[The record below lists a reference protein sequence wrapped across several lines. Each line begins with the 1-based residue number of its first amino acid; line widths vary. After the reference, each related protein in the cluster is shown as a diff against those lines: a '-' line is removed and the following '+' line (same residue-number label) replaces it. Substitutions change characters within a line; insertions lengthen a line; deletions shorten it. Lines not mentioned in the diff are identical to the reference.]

1 MGGFRTA
8 KSNPAV
14 VATAVRDDGERAVA
28 DGSSDGAVRISR
40 REVVTGGVAVAALLA
55 LGGTG
60 VALAGERQLLRPPGG
75 QDEGRLWGACIKC
88 DRCRSACPHGAIDV
102 AHLEDGIVNART
114 PKMNFRKGFCDFCL
128 PDGAHVA
135 EGAGAVQLDPLCV
148 RACPT
153 GALVFGFDCMPGGDK
168 IGVAR
173 VDVSECLLYRSG
185 SGRCSKQ
192 CVEACAFGA
201 LSLGEDGRLM
211 VDEERC
217 NGCGA
222 CEWSCPSSSYASYT
236 GSGRR
241 GINVEAR
248 GGESS

>member
-14 VATAVRDDGERAVA
+14 VATAVCDDGERAVA

-102 AHLEDGIVNART
+102 AHLEDGIVNRAYAEDELPQRFLRLLLARWGARRRGRWRGAAR
-114 PKMNFRKGFCDFCL
+114 PAVRPGLPHGRARFRVRLHARWRQDRR
-128 PDGAHVA
+128 GARGRFRVPTVPLGIGPLL
-135 EGAGAVQLDPLCV
+135 EAVRGSMRV
-148 RACPT
+148 RRA
-153 GALVFGFDCMPGGDK
+153 VVGG
-168 IGVAR
+168 G
-173 VDVSECLLYRSG
+173 RS
-185 SGRCSKQ
+185 S
-192 CVEACAFGA
+192 
-201 LSLGEDGRLM
+201 DGR
-211 VDEERC
+211 
-217 NGCGA
+217 
-222 CEWSCPSSSYASYT
+222 
-236 GSGRR
+236 
-241 GINVEAR
+241 
-248 GGESS
+248 

>member
-14 VATAVRDDGERAVA
+14 VATAVRDDGERAVV

-60 VALAGERQLLRPPGG
+60 VALAGERQLLRPPGRPERG
-75 QDEGRLWGACIKC
+75 AFMGACIKC

-148 RACPT
+148 RPAPRARSFSGSTACP
-153 GALVFGFDCMPGGDK
+153 
-168 IGVAR
+168 VAT
-173 VDVSECLLYRSG
+173 RSAWRAWTFP
-185 SGRCSKQ
+185 SAYCTARDRAAARSSAWKHARSVRCRWGRTA
-192 CVEACAFGA
+192 V
-201 LSLGEDGRLM
+201 
-211 VDEERC
+211 
-217 NGCGA
+217 
-222 CEWSCPSSSYASYT
+222 
-236 GSGRR
+236 
-241 GINVEAR
+241 
-248 GGESS
+248 